1 MESCNNNVHAASD
14 GAQDK
19 KVRVRVLGRG
29 TRSKN
34 KLQSPPQA
42 DRHRKPTNAVAKRLG
57 RQMGVAHRKRTRV
70 GPNCRDL
77 AIGNWNVSSLTG
89 KEQELVCEAQQ
100 YRLDVVGISS
110 TKRRGSG
117 TVELNGGWKIFY
129 LGVDAAMS
137 AQAGVGLRVSP
148 NIAECVVDWVPLGG
162 RVCLLKLRLQERS
175 LCILQVYAPN
185 IESQYEA
192 FLEEVKVALGKAT
205 SSESLV
211 LLGDFNA
218 HVDIDNATW
227 KGVIEQ
233 HGDPDINKNGRCLL
247 QFCATNGLCIMNT
260 FFQHKRIHKYTW
272 YRDSLGQRSLT
283 DFCIVSADLFSTV
296 SDVRVKRGAEL
307 STDHHLVVFTLKALK
322 PLKKRKTFRP
332 RETYR
337 IKWES
342 LADKE
347 EYELH
352 LQTTLHLSSKNF
364 RPLLKTLKRS
374 GVCFEQQSLRPLL
387 TVVDVSVLEGRRVAR
402 KELLGGTNKLK
413 KLFGRKKWP
422 TRPGLLISH
431 HLNFVRSTLKHV
443 RRQPQKLNCLR
454 KGPGRNLE
462 KG

>member
-1 MESCNNNVHAASD
+1 MESCNNNIHAASD

-19 KVRVRVLGRG
+19 KIRVRVLGRG

-57 RQMGVAHRKRTRV
+57 RQMGAAHRKRTRV

-129 LGVDAAMS
+129 SGVDAAMS
-137 AQAGVGLRVSP
+137 AQAGVGLLVSP

-175 LCILQVYAPN
+175 MCILQVYAPN
-185 IESQYEA
+185 IKSQYEA
-192 FLEEVKVALGKAT
+192 FLEEVEVALAKAT

-218 HVDIDNATW
+218 HVGIDNATW
-227 KGVIEQ
+227 KGVIGQ
-233 HGDPDINKNGRCLL
+233 HGDPADINKNGRCLL

-272 YRDSLGQRSLT
+272 YRDSLGQRSLI

-296 SDVRVKRGAEL
+296 SDVRVERGAEL
-307 STDHHLVVFTLKALK
+307 STDHHLVVCTLKALK

-332 RETYR
+332 REL
-337 IKWES
+337 IES
-342 LADKE
+342 NGNHWLTKR
-347 EYELH
+347 YELH
-352 LQTTLHLSSKNF
+352 LHTTLHLSSKNF
-364 RPLLKTLKRS
+364 RPLLKTLKLS

-387 TVVDVSVLEGRRVAR
+387 TVADVSVLEGRRVAR
-402 KELLGGTNKLK
+402 KELLGGTKKLK
-413 KLFGRKKWP
+413 NYSCEKS
-422 TRPGLLISH
+422 GL
-431 HLNFVRSTLKHV
+431 
-443 RRQPQKLNCLR
+443 
-454 KGPGRNLE
+454 
-462 KG
+462 

>member
-1 MESCNNNVHAASD
+1 M
-14 GAQDK
+14 GA
-19 KVRVRVLGRG
+19 
-29 TRSKN
+29 
-34 KLQSPPQA
+34 
-42 DRHRKPTNAVAKRLG
+42 
-57 RQMGVAHRKRTRV
+57 AHRKRTRV

-100 YRLDVVGISS
+100 YRLDVGISS
-110 TKRRGSG
+110 TKRRGVG
-117 TVELNGGWKIFY
+117 TVELNGGWKIFHS
-129 LGVDAAMS
+129 GVDAAMS
-137 AQAGVGLRVSP
+137 AQAGVGLLVSP

-162 RVCLLKLRLQERS
+162 RVCLLKLRLQEQS

-192 FLEEVKVALGKAT
+192 FLEEVEVALGKAT

-218 HVDIDNATW
+218 HVGIDNATW
-227 KGVIEQ
+227 KGVIGQ

-260 FFQHKRIHKYTW
+260 FFQQKRIHKYTW
-272 YRDSLGQRSLT
+272 YRDSLGQRSLI

-307 STDHHLVVFTLKALK
+307 STDHHLVVCTLKALK
-322 PLKKRKTFRP
+322 PLKKRKTFLP

-347 EYELH
+347 
-352 LQTTLHLSSKNF
+352 
-364 RPLLKTLKRS
+364 
-374 GVCFEQQSLRPLL
+374 
-387 TVVDVSVLEGRRVAR
+387 
-402 KELLGGTNKLK
+402 
-413 KLFGRKKWP
+413 
-422 TRPGLLISH
+422 
-431 HLNFVRSTLKHV
+431 VRTAFADNIAS
-443 RRQPQKLNCLR
+443 
-454 KGPGRNLE
+454 
-462 KG
+462 